1 MAQTPI
7 TTGDRTTSGGPDR
20 EVPADVQRRI
30 AAVLTGQ
37 FKVPAES
44 VRPDT
49 TLREMKF
56 DSLVLIE
63 LGLVLDKEFSVAIE
77 DGELS
82 DEFTLDQLAA
92 FVAGKQADA

>member
-1 MAQTPI
+1 MTQSPI
-7 TTGDRTTSGGPDR
+7 TTGGHTAPDGPGR
-20 EVPADVQRRI
+20 EAPAGVRRRI

-44 VRPDT
+44 VQPHT

-63 LGLVLDKEFSVAIE
+63 LGLVLDKEFSVAID

-82 DEFTLDQLAA
+82 DAFTLEELAA

>member
-1 MAQTPI
+1 MTQTRI
-7 TTGDRTTSGGPDR
+7 TTGDGTTPGGPDR
-20 EVPADVQRRI
+20 EADVQRRI

-44 VRPDT
+44 VQPHT

-82 DEFTLDQLAA
+82 DEFTLEQLAE
-92 FVAGKQADA
+92 FVVGKQADA

>member
-1 MAQTPI
+1 MTHTRI

-20 EVPADVQRRI
+20 EADVQRRI

-44 VRPDT
+44 VRPHT

-82 DEFTLDQLAA
+82 DEFTLEQLAE
-92 FVAGKQADA
+92 FVVGKQADA